1 MIVHAD
7 ATPLVEASDSP
18 MQAQIARFTLDL
30 HRALR
35 ERNQARDAVR
45 KARIDALM
53 RLVAASE
60 FKDSDTGLHIMRMG
74 HFSAL
79 IAAALGCSETYYD
92 DLLYA
97 SRMHDV
103 GKIGVPDA
111 ILQKP
116 GKLTAEEWVVMR
128 RHPEIGAT
136 LLHDA
141 EDDMFR
147 LAAEVAL
154 THHEKFDGSGYPHGR
169 KAEEIPLSG
178 RIVAVAD
185 FFDALT
191 MDRCYR
197 PALSDEQAFDM
208 LREGVGT
215 HFDPEVVEAFF
226 LAQDRIIETRTRINA
241 AA

>member
-1 MIVHAD
+1 M
-7 ATPLVEASDSP
+7 
-18 MQAQIARFTLDL
+18 
-30 HRALR
+30 
-35 ERNQARDAVR
+35 
-45 KARIDALM
+45 
-53 RLVAASE
+53 
-60 FKDSDTGLHIMRMG
+60 
-74 HFSAL
+74 
-79 IAAALGCSETYYD
+79 SETD
-92 DLLYA
+92 FSTRTA
-97 SRMHDV
+97 PRPK
-103 GKIGVPDA
+103 G
-111 ILQKP
+111 QKP
-116 GKLTAEEWVVMR
+116 AHLVTLILFQGLCSMFFVFDVIEDFREGGVSLLHML
-128 RHPEIGAT
+128 PEIGAT

-154 THHEKFDGSGYPHGR
+154 THHEKFDGSGYPYGR

-197 PALSDEQAFDM
+197 PALSDEQAFEM

-241 AA
+241 TA